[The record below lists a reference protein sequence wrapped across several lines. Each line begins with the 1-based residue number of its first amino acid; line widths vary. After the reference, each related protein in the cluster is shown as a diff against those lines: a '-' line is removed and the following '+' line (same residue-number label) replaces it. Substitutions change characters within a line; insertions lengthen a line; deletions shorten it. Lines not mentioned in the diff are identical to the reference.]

1 MDINFEYYKIFYFV
15 AKYGNITKAAAA
27 LGSNQPNV
35 TRIMKLLEEQL
46 NCKLFIRGARGVS
59 LTEEGERLY
68 SHVAIA
74 YRNILDGQEEIC
86 GKDARKSGT
95 IEIGA
100 TETALHLFLLQV
112 LRGFK
117 KEYPAIRIKIHNRT
131 TLETIRHLL
140 NGELDFAVITSP
152 FEVPKTVSCLK
163 VLDFEEILVGGT
175 AYADLCGE
183 PMEVKALKAYPLV
196 GLGRET
202 VTYEL
207 YKNFFVGHKVDMEL
221 DIEVATSDLM
231 LPLLKNNFGMGFV
244 PKQMAAPLIQDG
256 ELVQIPLNATLPR
269 RSIQVIADRGRGKSV
284 ATGIFYK
291 YLETGILSE
300 IHFRKDYI

>member
-35 TRIMKLLEEQL
+35 TRIMKLLESQL

-59 LTEEGERLY
+59 LTKEGERLY

-74 YRNILDGQEEIC
+74 YRNILDAQEEIC
-86 GKDARKSGT
+86 GKDALHGGT

-100 TETALHLFLLQV
+100 TETALHLFLLQI
-112 LRGFK
+112 LHGFK
-117 KEYPAIRIKIHNRT
+117 REYPSIRIKIHNRN
-131 TLETIRHLL
+131 TLGTIRHLMS
-140 NGELDFAVITSP
+140 GELDFAVVTSP

-163 VLDFEEILVGGT
+163 VLDYEEILVGGT
-175 AYADLCGE
+175 AYQELCNK
-183 PMEVKALKAYPLV
+183 PMELSGLKDYPLV

-231 LPLLKNNFGMGFV
+231 LPLLENNFGLGFM
-244 PKQMAAPLIQDG
+244 PKPMAEPLIQEG
-256 ELVQIPLNATLPR
+256 KLVQIPLNAAPPK
-269 RSIQVIADRGRGKSV
+269 RSIQVIADRGRGKSL

-291 YLETGILSE
+291 YLEAGTAV
-300 IHFRKDYI
+300 